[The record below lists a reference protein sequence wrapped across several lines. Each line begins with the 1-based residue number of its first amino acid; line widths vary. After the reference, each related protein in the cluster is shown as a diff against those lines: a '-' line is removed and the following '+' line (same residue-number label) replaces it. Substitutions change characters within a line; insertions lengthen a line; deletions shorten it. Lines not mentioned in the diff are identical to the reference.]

1 MDEGRFGDG
10 GQSAACRALRLTQP
24 CCPCLSV
31 WFSFVSLCLSLQGSL
46 WDFLGGL
53 EQHPCPRGLSET
65 VCTSQ
70 DIRQAALT
78 ETQLQRPQHDR
89 VLVFSPGLVM
99 LVTFL
104 HTPSVAFDY
113 EAEVTAV
120 AMDPSVKRKREGEA
134 CPSPWSMDCIQLHP
148 THFSSAR
155 NWSRKHT
162 VQQGRLGNI
171 VFYSE
176 SWLHLDPVFLKDPN
190 CGLSPRN
197 FDVEE
202 SSIIRL
208 GSELV
213 SWDIL
218 FHSFLK
224 GTLSLIF

>member
-1 MDEGRFGDG
+1 
-10 GQSAACRALRLTQP
+10 
-24 CCPCLSV
+24 
-31 WFSFVSLCLSLQGSL
+31 
-46 WDFLGGL
+46 
-53 EQHPCPRGLSET
+53 
-65 VCTSQ
+65 
-70 DIRQAALT
+70 
-78 ETQLQRPQHDR
+78 
-89 VLVFSPGLVM
+89 M

-113 EAEVTAV
+113 GAEVTAV
-120 AMDPSVKRKREGEA
+120 AMDPTVKRKREGEA

-155 NWSRKHT
+155 NWSHKHT

-208 GSELV
+208 GSESV
-213 SWDIL
+213 SWDIV

-224 GTLSLIF
+224 GTLSLTF